1 MLKNPFLVYVLS
13 FSAILGIYQLGWS
26 EVYPPL
32 SYDLLLFFGLTFIFA
47 LLLARLVRP
56 VVAGAGSYQPGL
68 LTKYAGLFVIATF
81 AIELVLAGGIP
92 LLLVMK
98 GASFYQMQGTGTH
111 LHVFTLWSVYSTIR
125 FADFLYS
132 KRRFYLFEASLPVI
146 FYALL
151 VYRGPAI
158 MTLSSWIFIFIIK
171 NDGLKLKH
179 IMVVAIAA
187 VCVLYANGRLG
198 DVRAPGDEVRAGQ
211 PSAAFRGSGIPP
223 TFFWTYLYSTVA
235 LANLQLSVDKIQSN
249 QGTATEFI
257 VSELIPDTFSR
268 RIMPYV
274 NHRITS
280 NQGNF
285 ITRDMLYS
293 WEQPQVAPGMNI
305 SSIFGRSYGFFGW
318 IGPAIMF
325 AVLSAFIVV
334 YLLVISRSPFR
345 VPCLALLNTLVL
357 FCLFNNMLVSA
368 AIIPQLV
375 WPLLLP
381 PWGWWKLKPSL
392 PRQQGVI

>member
-1 MLKNPFLVYVLS
+1 MLKNPFLLYVVS
-13 FSAILGIYQLGWS
+13 FCTILGVYQLGWS
-26 EVYPPL
+26 EIYPPL

-47 LLLARLVRP
+47 LLLARLVHP
-56 VVAGAGSYQPGL
+56 MVASAGSYQPGL

-92 LLLVMK
+92 LLLVIN
-98 GASFYQMQGTGTH
+98 GASFSQMQGTATH
-111 LHVFTLWSVYSTIR
+111 LHVFTLWSAYSTIR

-132 KRRFYLFEASLPVI
+132 KRRLYLFEALLPVI

-171 NDGLKLKH
+171 NSGLRLKH
-179 IMVVAIAA
+179 IMIVAIAA
-187 VCVLYANGRLG
+187 VGVLYVNGRIG
-198 DVRAPGDEVRAGQ
+198 DLRAPGDDIRAGQ
-211 PSAAFRGSGIPP
+211 PAAAFRESGVPR
-223 TFFWTYLYSTVA
+223 TFFWAYLYSTVP

-249 QGTATEFI
+249 KGTVAEFI

-293 WEQPQVAPGMNI
+293 WEQPQVGPGMNI
-305 SSIFGRSYGFFGW
+305 STIFGRSYGFFGW

-325 AVLSAFIVV
+325 AVLSTFIIV

-392 PRQQGVI
+392 VQQQT

>member
-1 MLKNPFLVYVLS
+1 MLKNPFLVYLFS
-13 FSAILGIYQLGWS
+13 FCAVLGIYQLGWS
-26 EVYPPL
+26 ETYPSL
-32 SYDLLLFFGLTFIFA
+32 SYDLLLFFGLTFVCA
-47 LLLARLVRP
+47 LLLARLVHP
-56 VVAGAGSYQPGL
+56 MVASTGPYRPGL

-92 LLLVMK
+92 LYLVMK
-98 GASFYQMQGTGTH
+98 GASFFEMQGTATH
-111 LHVFTLWSVYSTIR
+111 LHVFTLWSTYSTIR

-132 KRRFYLFEASLPVI
+132 KRRLYLLEASLPVI

-151 VYRGPAI
+151 VYRGAAV
-158 MTLSSWIFIFIIK
+158 MTLASWAFIFIIK
-171 NDGLKLKH
+171 NNGLKLKQA
-179 IMVVAIAA
+179 MMVAIAA
-187 VCVLYANGRLG
+187 VCIFYLNGRIG
-198 DVRAPGDEVRAGQ
+198 DIRAPGDEVRAGQ
-211 PSAAFRGSGIPP
+211 PTLAFRESGIPR

-235 LANLQLSVDKIQSN
+235 VANLQLSVNKIQSN
-249 QGTATEFI
+249 NGTVAEFI
-257 VSELIPDTFSR
+257 VSEFIPDTFSR

-274 NHRITS
+274 NHRVTS
-280 NQGNF
+280 SQGNF

-305 SSIFGRSYGFFGW
+305 STMFGRSYGYFGW
-318 IGPAIMF
+318 TGPAVMF
-325 AVLSAFIVV
+325 AVLSTFIVV

-368 AIIPQLV
+368 AIIPQLI

-381 PWGWWKLKPSL
+381 PWGWWKRKPCL
-392 PRQQGVI
+392 ARQQA

>member
-1 MLKNPFLVYVLS
+1 MLTNPFLVYLFS
-13 FSAILGIYQLGWS
+13 FCAVLGIYQLDWS
-26 EVYPPL
+26 EIYPSL
-32 SYDLLLFFGLTFIFA
+32 SYNLLLFFGLTFIVA

-56 VVAGAGSYQPGL
+56 IVASTGSYRPGL
-68 LTKYAGLFVIATF
+68 LTKYAGLFVVATF
-81 AIELVLAGGIP
+81 AIELVLSGGIP
-92 LLLVMK
+92 LYLIIK
-98 GASFYQMQGTGTH
+98 GVSFQEIERNATH

-132 KRRFYLFEASLPVI
+132 KSRFYLLEASLPVI

-151 VYRGPAI
+151 VYRGAAM
-158 MTLSSWIFIFIIK
+158 MTLVSWAFIFIIK
-171 NDGLKLKH
+171 NNGLKLKH
-179 IMVVAIAA
+179 ITVVVIAA
-187 VCVLYANGRLG
+187 VCVFYLNGRIG
-198 DVRAPGDEVRAGQ
+198 DIRAPGDDVKGGQ
-211 PSAAFRGSGIPP
+211 PTVAFRESGIPR
-223 TFFWTYLYSTVA
+223 TFFWTYLYSTVG

-249 QGTATEFI
+249 KGTVAEFM

-274 NHRITS
+274 NPRVTS
-280 NQGNF
+280 NEGNF

-293 WEQPQVAPGMNI
+293 WEQPQVGPGMNI
-305 SSIFGRSYGFFGW
+305 STIFGRSYGYFGW
-318 IGPAIMF
+318 TGPAIMF
-325 AVLSAFIVV
+325 ALLSTFIVV
-334 YLLVISRSPFR
+334 YLMVISRSPFR

-381 PWGWWKLKPSL
+381 PWGWWKLKPFAA
-392 PRQQGVI
+392 QQQT

>member
-13 FSAILGIYQLGWS
+13 FCAILGMYQLGWS
-26 EVYPPL
+26 EIYPLL
-32 SYDLLLFFGLTFIFA
+32 SSDLLLFFGLTFVFA
-47 LLLARLVRP
+47 LLLAR
-56 VVAGAGSYQPGL
+56 VVHPIVASTGPYQPGL

-81 AIELVLAGGIP
+81 AIELVLSGGIP
-92 LLLVMK
+92 LYLVLNGVNFAEMEST
-98 GASFYQMQGTGTH
+98 ATH
-111 LHVFTLWSVYSTIR
+111 LHVFTLWSAYSTIR

-132 KRRFYLFEASLPVI
+132 KRRFYLLEASLPVI

-151 VYRGPAI
+151 VYRGPAM
-158 MTLSSWIFIFIIK
+158 MTLASWAFIFIIK
-171 NDGLKLKH
+171 NNGLKLKH
-179 IMVVAIAA
+179 IMIVAIAA
-187 VCVLYANGRLG
+187 VCVLYANGRMG
-198 DVRAPGDEVRAGQ
+198 DVRAPGDDVRAGR
-211 PSAAFRGSGIPP
+211 PTAAFRESGIPR

-235 LANLQLSVDKIQSN
+235 VANLQLSVDKIQSYN
-249 QGTATEFI
+249 GTVAEFI

-274 NHRITS
+274 NHRVTS

-285 ITRDMLYS
+285 ITRDKLYS
-293 WEQPQVAPGMNI
+293 WAQPQVAPGMNI
-305 SSIFGRSYGFFGW
+305 STIFGRSYGFFGW
-318 IGPAIMF
+318 TGPEIMF
-325 AVLSAFIVV
+325 SVLSLFIVV

-381 PWGWWKLKPSL
+381 PWGWWKPKPSL
-392 PRQQGVI
+392 ARQDA

>member
-13 FSAILGIYQLGWS
+13 FSAVLGIYQLGWS
-26 EVYPPL
+26 EIYPSL
-32 SYDLLLFFGLTFIFA
+32 SYDLLLFFGLTFVFA
-47 LLLARLVRP
+47 LLFARLVRP
-56 VVAGAGSYQPGL
+56 LVAGTGSYQPGL

-92 LLLVMK
+92 LYRVLK
-98 GASFYQMQGTGTH
+98 GVNFAEMESTATH
-111 LHVFTLWSVYSTIR
+111 LHVFTLWSAYSTIR

-132 KRRFYLFEASLPVI
+132 KRRFYLLEASLPVI

-151 VYRGPAI
+151 VYRGAAM
-158 MTLSSWIFIFIIK
+158 MTLASWAFIFIIK
-171 NDGLKLKH
+171 NNGLKLKH
-179 IMVVAIAA
+179 IMMIAIAT
-187 VCVLYANGRLG
+187 VCVFYLNGRLG

-211 PSAAFRGSGIPP
+211 PTLAFRESGIPR

-235 LANLQLSVDKIQSN
+235 VANLQLSVDKTQSN
-249 QGTATEFI
+249 SGTVAEFI

-268 RIMPYV
+268 RIMQYV
-274 NHRITS
+274 NHRVTS

-285 ITRDMLYS
+285 ITRDKLYS

-305 SSIFGRSYGFFGW
+305 STIFGRSYGFFGW
-318 IGPAIMF
+318 TGPKIMF
-325 AVLSAFIVV
+325 SVLSLFIVV
-334 YLLVISRSPFR
+334 YLLLISRSPFR

-381 PWGWWKLKPSL
+381 PWGWWKLKPPL
-392 PRQQGVI
+392 AQQQT